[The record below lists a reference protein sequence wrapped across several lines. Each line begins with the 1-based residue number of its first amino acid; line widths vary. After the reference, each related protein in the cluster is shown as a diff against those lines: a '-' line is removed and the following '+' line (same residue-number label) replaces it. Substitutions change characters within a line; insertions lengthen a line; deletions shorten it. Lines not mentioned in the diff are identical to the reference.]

1 MDEKALIPA
10 FDKMYIFKYENE
22 INFGEFPL
30 LNDSIVLGN
39 MDKLLCLY
47 F

>member
-22 INFGEFPL
+22 INFGKFPL
-30 LNDSIVLGN
+30 
-39 MDKLLCLY
+39 
-47 F
+47 